1 MSATTEDTSKTIYIG
16 GIVRTSAQSRTVP
29 TVKQAFWVAIRN
41 RTDALGFQRY
51 SAFINRLLCDGKDG
65 GHGRCTPYDPDSK
78 DDPKQSECSSVRH
91 GEYGAPSLAERRD
104 EIINRPTL
112 YGMDAYQVLLLATQ
126 AFVVFEAGVVIAAV
140 RQKKDEFPG
149 MDGLEGRIDREASQE
164 DIEADLEEYLGTT
177 ASGGRALPYLKQ
189 IVNTLVTVSAN
200 GSDGALPWCRGIL
213 RNRFTCPSMLELIW
227 SYWHEEGMLVQSVN
241 ALSLRFQ
248 NRRIG
253 ERDPLAQLEIDALR
267 PLNNLLWGYIQ
278 DEQNRLTLVRRAYEY
293 DHHYGIKLLG
303 KAVPTLRSADSRSKF
318 IEGFHNLLYRCARF
332 YQEDADTN
340 VVADG
345 FPLLNALKEVHLTL
359 AEGAHNQFGDL
370 PWTARVEM
378 LIQQWLLARPEIRDF
393 IRGRVMVP
401 YREDWM
407 GQVDAMKKLQGWTDV
422 TITHFHD
429 LARYGEQMLLAIR
442 YDDWTNVA
450 DQEVAKAW
458 VRFWRPEVQGYLHAY
473 RSATGQDLTVEP
485 VDANS
490 PSVHLKTRL
499 DEQRRRTPGG

>member
-1 MSATTEDTSKTIYIG
+1 MNASPEDKTIYIG

-51 SAFINRLLCDGKDG
+51 SQFINRLLCSTERDDG
-65 GHGRCTPYDPDSK
+65 GHGRCTPKDLRSKDSK
-78 DDPKQSECSSVRH
+78 CDNVLH
-91 GEYGAPSLAERRD
+91 GEYGEPSLAERRD
-104 EIINRPTL
+104 ELGARPTL
-112 YGMDAYQVLLLATQ
+112 YGMDAYQVLVLATQ
-126 AFVVFEAGVVIAAV
+126 AFVVFEAGVVISAV
-140 RQKKDEFPG
+140 RQSHDNDVPG
-149 MDGLEGRIDREASQE
+149 MDGLEGRIDR
-164 DIEADLEEYLGTT
+164 DVDLTVIRNELEQYLG
-177 ASGGRALPYLKQ
+177 ASTSSGRSGLPYLKQ
-189 IVNTLVTVSAN
+189 IVNTLVTVDSN
-200 GSDGALPWCRGIL
+200 GGVEQVPPWCRGIL
-213 RNRFTCPSMLELIW
+213 TNRFSCPSMLELIW

-253 ERDPLAQLEIDALR
+253 DRDPLAQLEIDALR

-318 IEGFHNLLYRCARF
+318 IEGFHNLLYRCGRF

-429 LARYGEQMLLAIR
+429 LARYGEQMLLSIR

-473 RSATGQDLTVEP
+473 RSATGQDLSVEP

-490 PSVHLKTRL
+490 PSVHLKSRL

>member
-1 MSATTEDTSKTIYIG
+1 
-16 GIVRTSAQSRTVP
+16 
-29 TVKQAFWVAIRN
+29 
-41 RTDALGFQRY
+41 
-51 SAFINRLLCDGKDG
+51 
-65 GHGRCTPYDPDSK
+65 
-78 DDPKQSECSSVRH
+78 
-91 GEYGAPSLAERRD
+91 
-104 EIINRPTL
+104 
-112 YGMDAYQVLLLATQ
+112 VLLLATQ
-126 AFVVFEAGVVIAAV
+126 AFVVFEAGVVIAAARLSKGNEV
-140 RQKKDEFPG
+140 PG
-149 MDGLEGRIDREASQE
+149 FDDGLEGRIDRTVTLAEIQAELE
-164 DIEADLEEYLGTT
+164 DYLG
-177 ASGGRALPYLKQ
+177 ASSGTGRGLPYLKQ
-189 IVNTLVTVSAN
+189 IVNTLVTVSSEGGVAQVP
-200 GSDGALPWCRGIL
+200 PWCRGIL
-213 RNRFTCPSMLELIW
+213 RNRFSCPSMLELIW
-227 SYWHEEGMLVQSVN
+227 SYWHEEGMLVQSIN

-253 ERDPLAQLEIDALR
+253 ERDPLAQLEIDPLR

-293 DHHYGIKLLG
+293 DHHYGIKLVG

-340 VVADG
+340 VIADG

-378 LIQQWLLARPEIRDF
+378 LIQQWLLARPEIREF

-401 YREDWM
+401 YREEWM

-422 TITHFHD
+422 TITHFND
-429 LARYGEQMLLAIR
+429 LARYGEQLLLSIR
-442 YDDWTNVA
+442 YDDWSNVA
-450 DQEVAKAW
+450 DQEFAKAW

-473 RSATGQDLTVEP
+473 RSATGQDLTIEP

-490 PSVHLKTRL
+490 PSMHLRTRL
-499 DEQRRRTPGG
+499 EDQRRRVPGG

>member
-1 MSATTEDTSKTIYIG
+1 MSVTSEELPRAVRID
-16 GIVRTSAQSRTVP
+16 GIVRTTAQSRTAK
-29 TVKQAFWVAIRN
+29 TDSQAFWVAIRN
-41 RTDALGFQRY
+41 RTDAIGFQRY
-51 SAFINRLLCDGKDG
+51 SEFIHELMCGEGQGGAPRCGTTDVSTNDSAP
-65 GHGRCTPYDPDSK
+65 GHGS
-78 DDPKQSECSSVRH
+78 
-91 GEYGAPSLAERRD
+91 YGAPSLGERRD
-104 EIINRPTL
+104 ELRTRPSI

-126 AFVVFEAGVVIAAV
+126 AFVVFEAGVVIASARLSGGGV
-140 RQKKDEFPG
+140 VPG
-149 MDGLEGRIDREASQE
+149 FDGPGDALESRIDRTVTLAEIRAELEDYLSAS
-164 DIEADLEEYLGTT
+164 A
-177 ASGGRALPYLKQ
+177 GRGLPYLSR
-189 IVNTLVTVSAN
+189 IVGTLVAPN
-200 GSDGALPWCRGIL
+200 SDGETEQVPPWCRGIL
-213 RNRFTCPSMLELIW
+213 RNRFSCPSMLELIW
-227 SYWHEEGMLVQSVN
+227 SYWHEEGMLVQSLN

-253 ERDPLAQLEIDALR
+253 DRDPLAQLEIDALR

-293 DHHYGIKLLG
+293 DHHYGIKLVG

-318 IEGFHNLLYRCARF
+318 IESFHNLLYRSAKF

-345 FPLLNALKEVHLTL
+345 FPLLNALKEVHLIL

-378 LIQQWLLARPEIRDF
+378 LIQQWLLARPEIREF

-422 TITHFHD
+422 SITHFHD
-429 LARYGEQMLLAIR
+429 LGRYGEQLLLSVR
-442 YDDWTNVA
+442 YDDWSNVA
-450 DQEVAKAW
+450 DQEIAKAW
-458 VRFWRPEVQGYLHAY
+458 VRYWKPEVQGYLHAY

-485 VDANS
+485 VDSNS
-490 PSVHLKTRL
+490 PSVHLRTRL
-499 DEQRRRTPGG
+499 EDQRRRGPGG

>member
-1 MSATTEDTSKTIYIG
+1 MNANVEDTPAIRID

-51 SAFINRLLCDGKDG
+51 SAFINRLLCGGKDG
-65 GHGRCTPYDPDSK
+65 GHGRCTPYDPNSK
-78 DDPKQSECSSVRH
+78 DNDCSKVRH
-91 GEYGAPSLAERRD
+91 GEYGEPSLAEHRD
-104 EIINRPTL
+104 EMLARPTL

-126 AFVVFEAGVVIAAV
+126 AFVVFEAGVVVAAA
-140 RQKKDEFPG
+140 RQSNHSEFPG
-149 MDGLEGRIDREASQE
+149 MDGLEGRIDRDVDLTVIKDE
-164 DIEADLEEYLGTT
+164 LEEYLG
-177 ASGGRALPYLKQ
+177 ASTSAGRGLPYLKQ
-189 IVNTLVTVSAN
+189 IVNTLVTVNAD
-200 GSDGALPWCRGIL
+200 GSVAQVPPWCRGIL
-213 RNRFTCPSMLELIW
+213 RNRFSCPSMLELIW

-253 ERDPLAQLEIDALR
+253 DRDPLAQLEIDALR

-401 YREDWM
+401 YREEWM

-429 LARYGEQMLLAIR
+429 LARYGEQMLLSIR
-442 YDDWTNVA
+442 YDDWSNVA

-485 VDANS
+485 VDSNS
-490 PSVHLKTRL
+490 PSVHLRARL
-499 DEQRRRTPGG
+499 EDQRRRTPGG

>member
-1 MSATTEDTSKTIYIG
+1 
-16 GIVRTSAQSRTVP
+16 
-29 TVKQAFWVAIRN
+29 
-41 RTDALGFQRY
+41 
-51 SAFINRLLCDGKDG
+51 
-65 GHGRCTPYDPDSK
+65 
-78 DDPKQSECSSVRH
+78 
-91 GEYGAPSLAERRD
+91 
-104 EIINRPTL
+104 
-112 YGMDAYQVLLLATQ
+112 
-126 AFVVFEAGVVIAAV
+126 
-140 RQKKDEFPG
+140 
-149 MDGLEGRIDREASQE
+149 
-164 DIEADLEEYLGTT
+164 
-177 ASGGRALPYLKQ
+177 LPYLKQ
-189 IVNTLVTVSAN
+189 IVNTLVTVSSEGGVAQVP
-200 GSDGALPWCRGIL
+200 PWCRGIL
-213 RNRFTCPSMLELIW
+213 RNRFSCPSMLELIW
-227 SYWHEEGMLVQSVN
+227 SYWHEEGMLVQSIN

-253 ERDPLAQLEIDALR
+253 ERDPLAQLEIDPLR

-293 DHHYGIKLLG
+293 DHHYGIKLVG

-340 VVADG
+340 VIADG

-378 LIQQWLLARPEIRDF
+378 LIQQWLLARPEIREF

-401 YREDWM
+401 YREEWM

-422 TITHFHD
+422 TITHFND
-429 LARYGEQMLLAIR
+429 LARYGEQLLLSIR
-442 YDDWTNVA
+442 YDDWSNVA
-450 DQEVAKAW
+450 DQEFAKAW

-473 RSATGQDLTVEP
+473 RSATGQDLTIEP

-490 PSVHLKTRL
+490 PSMHLRTRL
-499 DEQRRRTPGG
+499 EDQRRRVPGG

>member
-1 MSATTEDTSKTIYIG
+1 MSANVEDLPPAIRID

-29 TVKQAFWVAIRN
+29 TVKQSFWVAIRN

-51 SAFINRLLCDGKDG
+51 SAFINRLLCEGKDG
-65 GHGRCTPYDPDSK
+65 GQPRCGADASLK
-78 DDPKQSECSSVRH
+78 GGDDGGKIRH
-91 GEYGAPSLAERRD
+91 GDFGEPSLADRRD
-104 EIINRPTL
+104 EIMARPTL

-126 AFVVFEAGVVIAAV
+126 AFVVFEAGVVIASA
-140 RQKKDEFPG
+140 RLSNHAEFPG
-149 MDGLEGRIDREASQE
+149 MDGLEGRIDREVRLE
-164 DIEADLEEYLGTT
+164 DIQKELEEYLG
-177 ASGGRALPYLKQ
+177 ASTGVGRGLPYLKQ
-189 IVNTLVTVSAN
+189 IVNTLVTVNSEGGVAQVP
-200 GSDGALPWCRGIL
+200 PWCRGIL
-213 RNRFTCPSMLELIW
+213 RNRFSCPSMLELIW

-253 ERDPLAQLEIDALR
+253 DRDPLAQLEIDALR

-429 LARYGEQMLLAIR
+429 LARYGEQMLLSIR
-442 YDDWTNVA
+442 YDDWSNVS

-485 VDANS
+485 VDSNS
-490 PSVHLKTRL
+490 PSTHLKARL
-499 DEQRRRTPGG
+499 EDQRRRTPGG